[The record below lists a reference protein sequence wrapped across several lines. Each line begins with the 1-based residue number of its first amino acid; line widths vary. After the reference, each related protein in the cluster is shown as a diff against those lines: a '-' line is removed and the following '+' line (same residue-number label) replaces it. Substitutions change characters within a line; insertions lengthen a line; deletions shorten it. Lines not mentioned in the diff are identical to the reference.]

1 MKKLMLFVTSS
12 LLLCSLLNI
21 HNFNKNNHNDIA
33 IKIKN
38 DLLEQTELVN
48 FDNGEGK
55 YVSTVKAQINNQKN
69 SIRFV
74 SAIKVDI
81 NNTNISLPGTF
92 GFHIQ
97 YEKIIEGNS
106 TIIDKMYDVDSLYY
120 SISTTDENG
129 DKIIYGSE
137 LSSYYNNHEGA
148 TFKSIKEYFNDDNTE
163 YNLFMTIEVRNIP
176 LDNLDNYITAQPY
189 CKLDN
194 NTYDLAKD
202 IKYYSFNSLKNG
214 NYFTPKI
221 NINNYKSQLINNNSY
236 LVINTTL
243 KGIHPNSLY
252 LLLQLQEGW
261 PQPTYKLDVENYIIN
276 DDFTTTLYF
285 NLDQSVNNETILKN
299 GDYVMSLKN
308 NINDVENRLSN
319 TNDDK
324 MFKDKIASTSNKSIY
339 EFGELYGNLKL
350 TVTRYNE
357 SSIINNS
364 YRLETKDNKNYLI
377 VNSYLFIDDISKL
390 TFKVTEFPSWTSK
403 NQTCTYLQLNDGSY
417 DIYLDISNYEFFA
430 KTDKNEYGGY
440 LLELNDE
447 TITGNNIKFSLP
459 HENNI
464 TSGKYTFDEIWSN
477 LKLHVVKENSIEYNS
492 YKLENI
498 DDKAILTINA
508 NININNINDLIFQ
521 FQKLQNGNWPIQNAE
536 TYNVEKQKDGTYNIS
551 TDISNLDICGKTS
564 DGVNEGY
571 LISLKTSSIDND
583 HISLGT
589 APESIKI
596 GDKTYSFEDQWGNL
610 KIVIS

>member
-261 PQPTYKLDVENYIIN
+261 PQPTYKLDVENYIVN

-324 MFKDKIASTSNKSIY
+324 MFKDKIVSTSNKSIY

-364 YRLETKDNKNYLI
+364 YRLETKDNKDYLI

-390 TFKVTEFPSWTSK
+390 TFKITEFPSWTSK
-403 NQTCTYLQLNDGSY
+403 NQTCTYLQLDDGSY
-417 DIYLDISNYEFFA
+417 DIYLYISNYEFFA
-430 KTDKNEYGGY
+430 KTEKNEYGGY

-464 TSGKYTFDEIWSN
+464 TSGKYTFDEILGN
-477 LKLHVVKENSIEYNS
+477 LKLHVVKENSIEYSS

-508 NININNINDLIFQ
+508 NISIDNLSEIKFVVTRFTTWATSNLDYTI
-521 FQKLQNGNWPIQNAE
+521 
-536 TYNVEKQKDGTYNIS
+536 KQLDDGSYDVS
-551 TDISNLDICGKTS
+551 CDISNLEIDGKTD
-564 DGVNEGY
+564 DGLNGGY
-571 LISLKTSSIDND
+571 FIELNTSTIRDKKVQ
-583 HISLGT
+583 LGT
-589 APESIKI
+589 APETITI
-596 GDKTYSFEDQWGNL
+596 GNRTYSFEEFYGNL

>member
-21 HNFNKNNHNDIA
+21 HNFNNNNHNDIA

-38 DLLEQTELVN
+38 NLAEQN
-48 FDNGEGK
+48 DKIDFDNGEGK
-55 YVSTVKAQINNQKN
+55 YVSTVKAQINNEKN

-81 NNTNISLPGTF
+81 NNNNISLPGTF
-92 GFHIQ
+92 GFHVQ
-97 YEKIIEGNS
+97 YERTINETS
-106 TIIDKMYDVDSLYY
+106 TLIDKMYNVDSLYY

-129 DKIIYGSE
+129 NKTIYGSE

-148 TFKSIKEYFNDDNTE
+148 TFKLIKDYFNDENTE
-163 YNLFMTIEVRNIP
+163 YNLFMTIEVKNIP
-176 LDNLDNYITAQPY
+176 LDNLNNYITAQPY

-214 NYFTPKI
+214 DYFSPKI
-221 NINNYKSQLINNNSY
+221 DINNYKSQLINNNSY

-261 PQPTYKLDVENYIIN
+261 PQPTYKLDVEKYILN
-276 DDFTTTLYF
+276 DDSTTTLYF

-324 MFKDKIASTSNKSIY
+324 MFKDKIVSTSNKSIY

-447 TITGNNIKFSLP
+447 TITNNNIKFSLP

-464 TSGKYTFDEIWSN
+464 TSGKYTFDEIWGN

-498 DDKAILTINA
+498 NDKAILTINA

-571 LISLKTSSIDND
+571 LISLKTSSIDNGS
-583 HISLGT
+583 ISLGT

>member
-38 DLLEQTELVN
+38 NLAEQTDKID
-48 FDNGEGK
+48 FYNGEGR
-55 YVSTVKAQINNQKN
+55 YVSTVKAQINNENN

-81 NNTNISLPGTF
+81 NNTKISLPGTF

-106 TIIDKMYDVDSLYY
+106 TIIDKMYNVDSLYY
-120 SISTTDENG
+120 SISATDENG
-129 DKIIYGSE
+129 DKTIYGSE

-148 TFKSIKEYFNDDNTE
+148 TFKSIKEYFNDNIE

-194 NTYDLAKD
+194 GTYDLAKD

-261 PQPTYKLDVENYIIN
+261 PQPTYKLDVENYIVN
-276 DDFTTTLYF
+276 DDSSTTLYF
-285 NLDQSVNNETILKN
+285 NLDQSANNEIILKN
-299 GDYVMSLKN
+299 GDYIMSLKN

-364 YRLETKDNKNYLI
+364 YRLETKDNKDYLI

-390 TFKVTEFPSWTSK
+390 TFKITEFTSWASK
-403 NQTCTYLQLNDGSY
+403 NQTCTYLQLDDGSY
-417 DIYLDISNYEFFA
+417 DIYLDISNFEFFA

-447 TITGNNIKFSLP
+447 TITNNNIKFSLP

-464 TSGKYTFDEIWSN
+464 TSGKYTFDEILGN
-477 LKLHVVKENSIEYNS
+477 LKLHVVKENSIEYSS

-498 DDKAILTINA
+498 NDKAILTINA
-508 NININNINDLIFQ
+508 NISIDNLSEIKFVVTRFTTWATSNLDYTIKRLD
-521 FQKLQNGNWPIQNAE
+521 NGS
-536 TYNVEKQKDGTYNIS
+536 YDVS
-551 TDISNLDICGKTS
+551 CDISNLEIDGKTD
-564 DGVNEGY
+564 DGLNGGY
-571 LISLKTSSIDND
+571 FIELDTSTIRDKKVQ
-583 HISLGT
+583 LGT
-589 APESIKI
+589 APKTITI
-596 GDKTYSFEDQWGNL
+596 GNRTYSFEEFYGNL

>member
-21 HNFNKNNHNDIA
+21 HNFNKNNHNDIT

-55 YVSTVKAQINNQKN
+55 FVSTVKAQINNQKN

-81 NNTNISLPGTF
+81 NNTKISLPGTF

-106 TIIDKMYDVDSLYY
+106 TIIDKMYNVDSLYY
-120 SISTTDENG
+120 SISATDENG

-194 NTYDLAKD
+194 GTYDLAKD

-236 LVINTTL
+236 LLINTTL

-261 PQPTYKLDVENYIIN
+261 PQPTYKLDVENYIVN
-276 DDFTTTLYF
+276 DDSSTTLYF

-324 MFKDKIASTSNKSIY
+324 MFKDKIVSTSNKSIY

-364 YRLETKDNKNYLI
+364 YRLETKDNKDYLI
-377 VNSYLFIDDISKL
+377 VNSYLLIDDISKL
-390 TFKVTEFPSWTSK
+390 TFKITEFPSWASK
-403 NQTCTYLQLNDGSY
+403 NQTCTYLQLDDGSY
-417 DIYLDISNYEFFA
+417 DIYLDISNYDFFD

-447 TITGNNIKFSLP
+447 TITNNNIKFSLP

-464 TSGKYTFDEIWSN
+464 TSGKYTFDEIWGN

-498 DDKAILTINA
+498 NDKAILTINA
-508 NININNINDLIFQ
+508 NININNINELIFQ

-536 TYNVEKQKDGTYNIS
+536 KYNVEKQIDGTYNIS

>member
-1 MKKLMLFVTSS
+1 MKKLMLIVTSS
-12 LLLCSLLNI
+12 LLMCCLLNI
-21 HNFNKNNHNDIA
+21 NHFNKNNHNDIA

-38 DLLEQTELVN
+38 NLAEQTELVN

-55 YVSTVKAQINNQKN
+55 FVSTVKAQINNQKN

-81 NNTNISLPGTF
+81 NNTKISLPGTF

-106 TIIDKMYDVDSLYY
+106 TIIDKMYNVDSLYY
-120 SISTTDENG
+120 SISATDENG
-129 DKIIYGSE
+129 DKTIYGSE

-148 TFKSIKEYFNDDNTE
+148 TFKSIKEYFNDTIE

-194 NTYDLAKD
+194 GTYDLSKD

-221 NINNYKSQLINNNSY
+221 DINNYKSQLINNNSY

-261 PQPTYKLDVENYIIN
+261 PQPTYKLDVENYIVN
-276 DDFTTTLYF
+276 DDSSTTLYF
-285 NLDQSVNNETILKN
+285 NLDQSANNELILKN

-308 NINDVENRLSN
+308 NINDVDNRLSN

-364 YRLETKDNKNYLI
+364 YRLETKDNKDYLI
-377 VNSYLFIDDISKL
+377 VNSYLLIDDISKL
-390 TFKVTEFPSWTSK
+390 TFKITEFPSWTSK
-403 NQTCTYLQLNDGSY
+403 NQACTYLQLDDGSY
-417 DIYLDISNYEFFA
+417 DIYLDISNYEFF
-430 KTDKNEYGGY
+430 
-440 LLELNDE
+440 
-447 TITGNNIKFSLP
+447 
-459 HENNI
+459 
-464 TSGKYTFDEIWSN
+464 
-477 LKLHVVKENSIEYNS
+477 
-492 YKLENI
+492 
-498 DDKAILTINA
+498 
-508 NININNINDLIFQ
+508 
-521 FQKLQNGNWPIQNAE
+521 
-536 TYNVEKQKDGTYNIS
+536 
-551 TDISNLDICGKTS
+551 C
-564 DGVNEGY
+564 
-571 LISLKTSSIDND
+571 
-583 HISLGT
+583 
-589 APESIKI
+589 
-596 GDKTYSFEDQWGNL
+596 
-610 KIVIS
+610 